1 MKVHC
6 ISPGAWSTS
15 GNDASGAL
23 AHPVYYVF
31 FWDFRDDGSFTA
43 EHYELVGAASVTEAI
58 AWQERNA
65 GSRMS
70 ATLLCVPDGADPGAG
85 AGADA
90 GASAGAD
97 GGANAD
103 SGDCAD
109 AGAPRGSL
117 YLLHGDYPEGL
128 DTDFVPDFGWRMYS
142 DG

>member
-6 ISPGAWSTS
+6 ISPGAWSTP

-31 FWDFRDDGSFTA
+31 FWDFRDGGSFTA

-70 ATLLCVPDGADPGAG
+70 ATLLCVPDGADPGADTG
-85 AGADA
+85 AG
-90 GASAGAD
+90 
-97 GGANAD
+97 GGANTDSGDWAD

-128 DTDFVPDFGWRMYS
+128 DTDFVPDFGFRIYS
-142 DG
+142 DE

>member
-1 MKVHC
+1 MKVHR
-6 ISPGAWSTS
+6 ISPGTWSTPA
-15 GNDASGAL
+15 NEASAAL

-43 EHYELVGAASVTEAI
+43 EHYEIAGAASVTEAI
-58 AWQERNA
+58 SWQEDNA

-97 GGANAD
+97 GGASAD

-117 YLLHGDYPEGL
+117 YLLHGNYPEGL
-128 DTDFVPDFGWRMYS
+128 DTGFVPDFGWRMYS